1 MADELLG
8 PTASKITLTYLNVR
22 QSIVILIAKL
32 VTIDVVLAVLVIGVY
47 FLIMRNSALLQD
59 IALAS
64 TLFLGFF
71 IIAGIFKIILG
82 CYMVLLWLN
91 EYYEIT
97 PEYVVHKK
105 GIIFKKQ
112 EQYRIDHVRRIDVED
127 TFLGEMLNF
136 ATITLYDIRLNRY
149 MDMYLIHNA
158 RRYAKIFQQLRPE
171 IEMKEDHVWLPFIKH
186 SERAEGEG

>member
-1 MADELLG
+1 MVDEMLG

-32 VTIDVVLAVLVIGVY
+32 VTIDVVLAFLVIGVY
-47 FLIMRNSALLQD
+47 FLITRNSALLENVTF
-59 IALAS
+59 AS
-64 TLFLGFF
+64 ILFLGFF
-71 IIAGIFKIILG
+71 IIAGIFKIVLG
-82 CYMVLLWLN
+82 CYVVLLWLN

-127 TFLGEMLNF
+127 TFLGELLNF

-171 IEMKEDHVWLPFIKH
+171 IEMKEDHV
-186 SERAEGEG
+186 

>member
-8 PTASKITLTYLNVR
+8 PTANKITLTYLNVR

-32 VTIDVVLAVLVIGVY
+32 ITIDVVLAFLVIGVY
-47 FLIMRNSALLQD
+47 FLITRNSALLENVTFV
-59 IALAS
+59 S
-64 TLFLGFF
+64 MLFLGFF
-71 IIAGIFKIILG
+71 IVAGTFKIILG
-82 CYMVLLWLN
+82 CYVVLLWLN

-105 GIIFKKQ
+105 GLIFKKQ
-112 EQYRIDHVRRIDVED
+112 EQYRLDHVRRIDVED

-136 ATITLYDIRLNRY
+136 ATVTLYDIRLNKY

-171 IEMKEDHVWLPFIKH
+171 IEMKEDHVWLPFVKH
-186 SERAEGEG
+186 SERSEGEI